1 MFVVA
6 TTRRNASPSLI
17 LELLLRVARVVK
29 DYCGVLTE
37 DALRKNA
44 ILVYE
49 LLDEM
54 LDHGYAQSTNTDS
67 LKNRVHNEPAP
78 FPEKEKARFVAS
90 SPASARRSSRNDG
103 TKISN
108 PLAAT
113 VFAGMSAAM
122 SLPGSS
128 AMSLPG
134 SSAVRVTGMGTA
146 DARIAADATAR
157 SVIASSKNDE
167 RDRDEI
173 FVDVVEK
180 VSVTFSAAGAV
191 VAQDVDGTIR
201 VRNFLHGDP
210 SVRVAL
216 SEDLVIG
223 GRDGG
228 GAGGDYATCFLDDCN
243 FHECADLSAFD
254 AERVLRIDVV
264 PRGEF
269 ALMNYRSSADFDP
282 PFAVETSFDES
293 NEYQVV
299 ATITVRARYAESLAC
314 SGLAVSFPT
323 PKSKSVVA
331 ATAAVESRAPGGSQ
345 HAAHSAA
352 DRAVLWQLKHVKGGE
367 THTLRVSMS
376 TREPRVPGLKKECG
390 PVILSFVVPSLNAS
404 RLKVRYLT
412 IDGAASGGARRKAGG
427 PNSGPH
433 RWVRYVTKSNNF
445 VARV

>member
-78 FPEKEKARFVAS
+78 LPEKEKARFVAS

-108 PLAAT
+108 PLAVT

-173 FVDVVEK
+173 FVDVVTCICCPLS
-180 VSVTFSAAGAV
+180 SVTS
-191 VAQDVDGTIR
+191 
-201 VRNFLHGDP
+201 P
-210 SVRVAL
+210 S
-216 SEDLVIG
+216 
-223 GRDGG
+223 
-228 GAGGDYATCFLDDCN
+228 FQP
-243 FHECADLSAFD
+243 
-254 AERVLRIDVV
+254 ID
-264 PRGEF
+264 
-269 ALMNYRSSADFDP
+269 
-282 PFAVETSFDES
+282 
-293 NEYQVV
+293 
-299 ATITVRARYAESLAC
+299 
-314 SGLAVSFPT
+314 
-323 PKSKSVVA
+323 
-331 ATAAVESRAPGGSQ
+331 
-345 HAAHSAA
+345 
-352 DRAVLWQLKHVKGGE
+352 
-367 THTLRVSMS
+367 
-376 TREPRVPGLKKECG
+376 
-390 PVILSFVVPSLNAS
+390 
-404 RLKVRYLT
+404 
-412 IDGAASGGARRKAGG
+412 
-427 PNSGPH
+427 
-433 RWVRYVTKSNNF
+433 
-445 VARV
+445 